1 MIITLVT
8 EHLCYM
14 LKENKWLFSAFYWF
28 VFIHAL
34 LTVIFLICISYIHQG
49 PWFILQHFFQI
60 KERMIMN
67 HFSNFNSFTGLKNY
81 SQNSIAH
88 SVILMV
94 HYAVVVAFY
103 ITKHTD

>member
-1 MIITLVT
+1 MIMTSVT

-34 LTVIFLICISYIHQG
+34 LTVIFLICISYINQG
-49 PWFILQHFFQI
+49 QWFFLQHFPDQRKNDNEPFFKLESIHWVEKLQWQ
-60 KERMIMN
+60 
-67 HFSNFNSFTGLKNY
+67 NSFAQY
-81 SQNSIAH
+81 
-88 SVILMV
+88 VILMV
-94 HYAVVVAFY
+94 YYAIVVEFY